1 MQRHH
6 YIKVCKK
13 FLDQNDKLKV
23 ILLEYRKKDCLED
36 VTETEVSVGV
46 FRLIMGNS
54 WRCS

>member
-23 ILLEYRKKDCLED
+23 ILLDYRKKDCLED
-36 VTETEVSVGV
+36 VTETEVIVGI

-54 WRCS
+54 